1 MNKESF
7 FNRYWAYLF
16 VAIPII
22 LQLVFFFYPMVNG
35 IIYSLTDW
43 TGLTRSYNFIGLE
56 NYVKIFEDQA
66 FFQSLG
72 FTILFTIAL
81 VVGEIVLGI
90 WLASL
95 LNRKIRAVGF
105 FRTWYFFPAVL
116 STVTIGL
123 IFSQLF
129 NYGVPQIGEA
139 LGIKWLSSNL
149 LFNEKTV
156 FWSVL
161 FVALWQGLAMPVV
174 IFLSGFQSIPEEIKE
189 AAAIDGANKQQ
200 QFFQIELPFL
210 LPSISMVFI
219 LAMKAGLTAF
229 DLIYSLTSGGPDGKT
244 ETLGLL
250 VYRAAFNNNQFG
262 YANALAVVL
271 FVIITIISVVQ
282 ITMSRKFEV

>member
-1 MNKESF
+1 MNKTSF
-7 FNRYWAYLF
+7 INKYWAYIF
-16 VAIPII
+16 VGIPIM

-43 TGLTRSYNFIGLE
+43 TGLTRSYNFIGFE
-56 NYVKIFEDQA
+56 NYVAVFHDPA
-66 FFQSLG
+66 FFHSLA
-72 FTILFTIAL
+72 FTILFTIGL
-81 VVGEIVLGI
+81 VIGEIAIGI

-105 FRTWYFFPAVL
+105 FRTLYFFPAVL

-129 NYGVPQIGEA
+129 NYGLPQIGEM
-139 LGIKWLSSNL
+139 LGLDWLSSNL
-149 LFNEKTV
+149 LFGEKSV

-174 IFLSGFQSIPEEIKE
+174 IFLAGFQSIPEDIKE
-189 AAAIDGANKQQ
+189 AAQIDGATPRQ
-200 QFFQIELPFL
+200 QFFLIELPFL

-219 LAMKAGLTAF
+219 MAMKSGLTAF
-229 DLIYSLTSGGPDGKT
+229 DLIYSLTKGGPDGKT
-244 ETLGLL
+244 ETLGLM
-250 VYRAAFNNNQFG
+250 VFKNAFNNNQFG
-262 YANALAVVL
+262 YANAVAVVL
-271 FVIITIISVVQ
+271 FVIITLISIVQ

>member
-1 MNKESF
+1 MNKQGFIS
-7 FNRYWAYLF
+7 RYWVYIF
-16 VAIPII
+16 VAIPVA
-22 LQLVFFFYPMVNG
+22 LQLIFFFYPLING
-35 IIYSLTDW
+35 IFYSLTDW
-43 TGLTRSYNFIGLE
+43 TGLTRNFNIIGLD
-56 NYVKIFEDQA
+56 NYVKIFQDQA
-66 FFQSLG
+66 FYKSLG
-72 FTILFTIAL
+72 FTLLFTIGL
-81 VVGEIVLGI
+81 VIGEIVIGI
-90 WLASL
+90 WVATL

-129 NYGVPQIGEA
+129 NYGIPQIGEL
-139 LGIKWLSSNL
+139 LGIDWLSSNL
-149 LFNEKTV
+149 LFQEKTV

-174 IFLSGFQSIPEEIKE
+174 ILLSGLQSIPEDIKE

-219 LAMKAGLTAF
+219 LAMKSGLTAF
-229 DLIYSLTSGGPDGKT
+229 DLIYSLTKGGPDGVT
-244 ETLGLL
+244 RTLGLL
-250 VYRAAFNNNQFG
+250 VYDNAFNNNQFG

-282 ITMSRKFEV
+282 ITLSRKYEV

>member
-1 MNKESF
+1 MNKKSF
-7 FNRYWAYLF
+7 ISQYWAYLF
-16 VAIPII
+16 VAIPVI

-35 IIYSLTDW
+35 VIYSLTDW
-43 TGLTRSYNFIGLE
+43 TGLTRSFNFIGLE
-56 NYVKIFEDQA
+56 NYVNIFHDKA
-66 FFQSLG
+66 FYHSLG
-72 FTILFTIAL
+72 FTILFTIGL

-129 NYGVPQIGEA
+129 NYGLPQIGEA

-149 LFNEKTV
+149 LFNEKSV

-161 FVALWQGLAMPVV
+161 FVALWQALAMPVV
-174 IFLSGFQSIPEEIKE
+174 IFLAGFQSIPEDIKE
-189 AAAIDGANKQQ
+189 AAQIDGATPRQ
-200 QFFQIELPFL
+200 QFFQIEVPFL

-219 LAMKAGLTAF
+219 MAMKSGLTAF
-229 DLIYSLTSGGPDGKT
+229 DLIYSLTKGGPDGKT
-244 ETLGLL
+244 ETLGLM
-250 VYRAAFNNNQFG
+250 VFKNAFTNNQFG
-262 YANALAVVL
+262 YANAVAVVL
-271 FVIITIISVVQ
+271 FIIITIISVVQ